1 METPEAINDAYT
13 VTQVLSSSPDPARE
27 ITIAKK
33 GQGHLHAEDHLIIK
47 LRSFFSPVPRHAAMD
62 LNTWINVSPRG
73 RCSDGLLS
81 FFPDVSLCTSLWE
94 TVFLTLYGIQ
104 ENREIARLGN

>member
-33 GQGHLHAEDHLIIK
+33 GQGHLHAEDLLIIK
-47 LRSFFSPVPRHAAMD
+47 LRSFFPPYPAT
-62 LNTWINVSPRG
+62 LPWI
-73 RCSDGLLS
+73 
-81 FFPDVSLCTSLWE
+81 
-94 TVFLTLYGIQ
+94 
-104 ENREIARLGN
+104 